1 MKGSSVIS
9 KRGISLRKLN
19 IIMLI
24 IAVVTSVALIYAM
37 NRTNNLY
44 KETHTITQDLLQ
56 WRQDSFDLKLASDYL
71 TEEIRCFAVTGDRT
85 HLDNYFN
92 EAKNVKRREK
102 AIDSLKDFH
111 GDSSAIK
118 KLEMGM
124 EESLNLM
131 KIEYYSARLTI
142 EGYGLNVDDFPQE
155 IRNITLSE
163 KDAALPPN
171 DKKNAAVTILFDQDY
186 LKAKQRI
193 NEDMNDCLDRLEHDV
208 YVMQNEMSSK
218 LSQQVFIEH
227 VLTFL
232 LIGIMMGI
240 VLFTRILVFNPLRN
254 CVELIRREEEIPL
267 SGAYEVRFLAKNYNL
282 MYYTTKETENK
293 LNYDVNHDPL
303 TGLFNRRGYDFFLN
317 NVDMETSALLIIDLD
332 HFKEVNDHYG
342 HDVGD
347 KVIKKAANILLASF
361 RSQDYVCRLGGDE
374 FAVIMIRSDSSMK
387 DLVTRKVEMILRKL
401 NDTSEDET
409 IPAIA
414 CSVGCA
420 FGRVGIKAQE
430 LFKRADNALYES
442 KENGRGKVSFYT
454 NTNMNK
460 NQ

>member
-24 IAVVTSVALIYAM
+24 IAVVTSAALIFAM

-56 WRQDSFDLKLASDYL
+56 WRQDSYNMKLASDYL
-71 TEEIRCFAVTGDRT
+71 TEEIRCFAVTGNKDY
-85 HLDNYFN
+85 LDNYFD
-92 EAKNVKRREK
+92 EAKEKKRREK
-102 AIDSLKDFH
+102 ALDSLKGFH
-111 GDSSAIK
+111 RDSAAIR

-124 EESLNLM
+124 TESLNLM

-142 EGYGLNVDDFPQE
+142 EGYGMNVNDFPEE
-155 IRNITLSE
+155 IRSVSLSE
-163 KDAALPPN
+163 KDLSLSAN
-171 DKKNAAVTILFDQDY
+171 DKKNEAVSILFDHSY
-186 LKAKQRI
+186 LTSKQRI
-193 NEDMNDCLDRLEHDV
+193 NEDMNDCLDKLEQDV
-208 YVMQNEMSSK
+208 YVMQNEMASK

-227 VLTFL
+227 ILTFL

-254 CVELIRREEEIPL
+254 CVELIRKEEEIPL

-282 MYYTTKETENK
+282 MYYTAKETENK
-293 LNYDVNHDPL
+293 LNYDVNHDPM

-347 KVIKKAANILLASF
+347 KVIKKAAGILLASF

-387 DLVTRKVEMILRKL
+387 DLVCRKVELILKKL
-401 NDTSEDET
+401 NDNSADES
-409 IPAIA
+409 IPAIS

-420 FGRVGIKAQE
+420 FGRVGLKAQD
-430 LFKRADNALYES
+430 LFKRADSALYES
-442 KENGRGKVSFYT
+442 KESGRGKVSFYT
-454 NTNMNK
+454 NNTK
-460 NQ
+460 SQ

>member
-1 MKGSSVIS
+1 MKGTSTIS

-24 IAVVTSVALIYAM
+24 FAVVTSVALIYAM
-37 NRTNNLY
+37 NRTNSLY

-71 TEEIRCFAVTGDRT
+71 TEEIRCFAVTGDKT

-92 EAKNVKRREK
+92 EAKERKRREK
-102 AIDSLKDFH
+102 ALDSLKEFH
-111 GDSSAIK
+111 KDSSAIR

-124 EESLNLM
+124 SESLNLM
-131 KIEYYSARLTI
+131 KVEYYSARLTV
-142 EGYGLNVDDFPQE
+142 EGYGLNVNEFPEE
-155 IRNITLSE
+155 IRNVVLSE
-163 KDAALPPN
+163 KDLSLPAN
-171 DKKNAAVTILFDQDY
+171 DKKNEAVQLLFDHNY
-186 LKAKQRI
+186 LSVKARI
-193 NEDMNDCLDRLEHDV
+193 NEDMNDCLDRLEQDV
-208 YVMQNEMSSK
+208 YIMQNDMAAK

-293 LNYDVNHDPL
+293 LNYDANHDPM

-332 HFKEVNDHYG
+332 HFKEVNDHHG

-347 KVIKKAANILLASF
+347 KVIKKAADILLGSF

-387 DLVTRKVEMILRKL
+387 DLICRKVEMILRKL
-401 NDTSEDET
+401 NDTTADES
-409 IPAIA
+409 IPAIS

-420 FGRVGIKAQE
+420 FGRVGVKAQE
-430 LFKRADNALYES
+430 LFKRADAALYES

-454 NTNMNK
+454 SNTK
-460 NQ
+460 IL